1 MEEKVGANCSF
12 CKEWTG
18 LDIDKCPKP
27 FPDHSC
33 LPEYHYL
40 PYNNTPREGRNPD
53 DWQPRVQLKK
63 DHGSGRLVLSDSESV
78 AAFSDKFIV
87 KPKFVVEHLKHLEVV
102 DFKKKKRAEERAKES
117 QKAKEK
123 NHEDYAWKDLCEDP
137 TKLQKLRV
145 PELNK
150 YLKHHRLDKHL
161 KSTKHDKVKVIA
173 RHWLLQM
180 NPERTGQLQ
189 TRLRE
194 KDSAENES
202 LPLDIDN
209 DDSDEEDNSGSESSS
224 ERDESNDVI
233 LAFIDDDEE
242 VAFIDDEEVERP
254 ATTRSGRAITRRSEL
269 IFLFFF

>member
-1 MEEKVGANCSF
+1 MK
-12 CKEWTG
+12 KE
-18 LDIDKCPKP
+18 
-27 FPDHSC
+27 
-33 LPEYHYL
+33 
-40 PYNNTPREGRNPD
+40 R
-53 DWQPRVQLKK
+53 
-63 DHGSGRLVLSDSESV
+63 GSGRLVLSDSESV

-145 PELNK
+145 AELNK
-150 YLKHHRLDKHL
+150 YLKHRRLDKHL

-180 NPERTGQLQ
+180 NPERTDLLQ

-202 LPLDIDN
+202 LLDIDN
-209 DDSDEEDNSGSESSS
+209 DDSDEDDNSGSESSS

-254 ATTRSGRAITRRSEL
+254 ATTRSGRAITRRSE
-269 IFLFFF
+269 IDFSFFFDSSTNSKFIAS

>member
-1 MEEKVGANCSF
+1 MD
-12 CKEWTG
+12 WTTR
-18 LDIDKCPKP
+18 PKP

-63 DHGSGRLVLSDSESV
+63 ERGSGRLVLSDSESV

-145 PELNK
+145 AELNK
-150 YLKHHRLDKHL
+150 YLKHRRLDKHL

-180 NPERTGQLQ
+180 NPERTDLLQ

-202 LPLDIDN
+202 LLDIDTTMIAMN
-209 DDSDEEDNSGSESSS
+209 TSTVEAKAAVKETNRMMSFLPSSMTMKKLPSSMTKKLRGQPQQVREE
-224 ERDESNDVI
+224 
-233 LAFIDDDEE
+233 
-242 VAFIDDEEVERP
+242 P
-254 ATTRSGRAITRRSEL
+254 
-269 IFLFFF
+269 